1 MKRLLVFVA
10 AAVGVS
16 MVLSAGPLYAHHAF
30 ASEYD
35 AQKKVALKGTILKMQ
50 WINPHSWLHIS
61 VAEPDG
67 KVAEWAVEFGN
78 PNQLLHRGWRKD
90 DLPAGAVVTV
100 EGYLA
105 KNGSKTV
112 NARAVVLANG
122 KELFTGSSSPDG
134 PTN

>member
-1 MKRLLVFVA
+1 MKRLLVCVA
-10 AAVGVS
+10 AAFGVS
-16 MVLSAGPLYAHHAF
+16 ILLSAGPLYAHHAF

-35 AQKKVALKGTILKMQ
+35 AQKKVTLKGTIVTMK
-50 WINPHSWLHIS
+50 WINPHSWLYIN
-61 VAEPDG
+61 VPAPDG
-67 KVAEWAVEFGN
+67 KVTEWAIEFGN

-90 DLPAGAVVTV
+90 DLPAGAAVTV

-105 KNGSKTV
+105 RNGAKAI
-112 NARAVVLANG
+112 NARTVVLANG